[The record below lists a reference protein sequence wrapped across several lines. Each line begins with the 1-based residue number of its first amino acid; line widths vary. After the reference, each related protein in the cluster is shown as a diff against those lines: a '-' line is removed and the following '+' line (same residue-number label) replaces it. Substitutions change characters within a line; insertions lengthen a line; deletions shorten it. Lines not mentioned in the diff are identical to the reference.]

1 MIQLQNPAFGN
12 IGCLEVLAIH
22 VSKNG
27 LRHPP
32 NQNVLTKVI
41 HDLPVKC
48 CAKGLLCFKTMP
60 NQWICGLVSHCP
72 EKFLKIQRKHL
83 DVILFRRNNDILD
96 ILFQPNQRSCLE
108 VIKPAIRYKIFDELA
123 CSRVLLNF
131 IKNDQRFPSVKR
143 RCIEG
148 CEFCEEKIKII
159 AIVDE

>member
-32 NQNVLTKVI
+32 NQNVLAKVI

-83 DVILFRRNNDILD
+83 NVILFRRNNDILD
-96 ILFQPNQRSCLE
+96 ILFQPNQRSCFK
-108 VIKPAIRYKIFDELA
+108 VIKPAIRYKIFDKLA
-123 CSRVLLNF
+123 CSRILLNF
-131 IKNDQRFPSVKR
+131 IKMISDSLLWRGV
-143 RCIEG
+143 
-148 CEFCEEKIKII
+148 
-159 AIVDE
+159 A